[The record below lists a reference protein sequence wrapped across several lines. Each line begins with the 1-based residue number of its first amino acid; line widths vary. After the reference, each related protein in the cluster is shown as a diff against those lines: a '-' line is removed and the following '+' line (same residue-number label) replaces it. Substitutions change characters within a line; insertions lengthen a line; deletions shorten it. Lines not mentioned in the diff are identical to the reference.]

1 MKALAK
7 IGCGQLIENQS
18 ATAKP
23 ARIGSPWCGSALPGA
38 ARQTPTP
45 FSARPARAALDPR
58 GGHRR
63 AITLPLCVTP
73 FLIFKASEG
82 RA

>member
-1 MKALAK
+1 MKSMAK
-7 IGCGQLIENQS
+7 ISIGQLIENQS
-18 ATAKP
+18 ATIAAAP
-23 ARIGSPWCGSALPGA
+23 MASAPGGSARPGA

-45 FSARPARAALDPR
+45 FSARAARAALDPR
-58 GGHRR
+58 GGGPR

-73 FLIFKASEG
+73 FFFFKASEG